1 MSKLL
6 LVEDD
11 QSIVSSLSD
20 YLGNEGFKIE
30 NAPGQKEA
38 IEKLDSDQYDIALV
52 DIQLSNGNGFS
63 VCSAI
68 KERGTMPVIFLTAS
82 DDEYSVVAGLD
93 MGADDYISKP
103 FRPRELL
110 SRINSVLRITKN
122 TQNIISYLDLVVDTN
137 QATVSK
143 NGKEILLSAMEYK
156 LLLVFLRNKGIV
168 LSRRRLLELLWDTT
182 GEFINDNTLT
192 VYMKRL
198 RDKIETNPQEPE
210 IIITFVGLAIRWVDM
225 DFIRNK
231 EVKRQIV
238 VSSIL
243 ILFWGGI
250 GIIVDSKAV
259 WIVLSAII
267 SSSAVSLFFTYQRY
281 KKIADFVCILIGCY
295 MEMKKFLLG
304 SFKKVSYLFYMMKYP
319 R

>member
-1 MSKLL
+1 MMSKLL

-38 IEKLDSDQYDIALV
+38 IEKLDNDQYDIALV

-110 SRINSVLRITKN
+110 SRINSVLRRTKN

-210 IIITFVGLAIRWVDM
+210 IIITVRGLGYKVG
-225 DFIRNK
+225 
-231 EVKRQIV
+231 
-238 VSSIL
+238 
-243 ILFWGGI
+243 
-250 GIIVDSKAV
+250 
-259 WIVLSAII
+259 
-267 SSSAVSLFFTYQRY
+267 
-281 KKIADFVCILIGCY
+281 
-295 MEMKKFLLG
+295 
-304 SFKKVSYLFYMMKYP
+304 
-319 R
+319 

>member
-1 MSKLL
+1 MSTLL

-30 NAPGQKEA
+30 SASGQKEA
-38 IEKLDSDQYDIALV
+38 IEKLNSDQYDLALV

-110 SRINSVLRITKN
+110 SRINSVLRRTKN
-122 TQNIISYLDLVVDTN
+122 TQNIIGYHDLVVDTN
-137 QATVSK
+137 QATVAK

-168 LSRRRLLELLWDTT
+168 LSRRRLLEILWDTT
-182 GEFINDNTLT
+182 GELS
-192 VYMKRL
+192 M
-198 RDKIETNPQEPE
+198 
-210 IIITFVGLAIRWVDM
+210 IIR
-225 DFIRNK
+225 
-231 EVKRQIV
+231 
-238 VSSIL
+238 
-243 ILFWGGI
+243 
-250 GIIVDSKAV
+250 
-259 WIVLSAII
+259 
-267 SSSAVSLFFTYQRY
+267 
-281 KKIADFVCILIGCY
+281 
-295 MEMKKFLLG
+295 
-304 SFKKVSYLFYMMKYP
+304 
-319 R
+319 